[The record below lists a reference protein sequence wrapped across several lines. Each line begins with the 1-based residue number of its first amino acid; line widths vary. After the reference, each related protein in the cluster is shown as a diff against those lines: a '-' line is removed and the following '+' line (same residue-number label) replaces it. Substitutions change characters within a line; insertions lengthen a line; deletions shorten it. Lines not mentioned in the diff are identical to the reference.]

1 MSVPADRARARVQA
15 QAKVNLFLHVG
26 ARETSGYHRLQTL
39 FARLELADVV
49 DVRAGAAHWTVDGG
63 AADLGPPD
71 RNLAVRAAREYATV
85 VGWPPGGHI
94 TIAKHIPVGG
104 GLGGGSADA
113 GAVLRALNAL
123 NPHAIDPAALPA
135 IGAAIGADVPFLTGE
150 DVFALGE
157 GRGERL
163 RALPPL
169 PPRVVALLVPPFSIS
184 TADAYGW
191 LDADRRAR
199 GGTTA
204 GGPRQPHVAQ
214 LASWESLAPRAG
226 NDFTDPV
233 ERRHLLIA
241 RMRAALD
248 AAGAE
253 LSLLSG
259 SGSTVFG
266 IFEKVPD
273 LTDVATSLGCRVI
286 ITRTASHVV
295 PVHRIE

>member
-26 ARETSGYHRLQTL
+26 ARESSGYHQLRTL
-39 FARLELADVV
+39 FARLELADDV
-49 DVRAGAAHWTVDGG
+49 DVGIGGTHWTVDGA

-85 VGWPPGGHI
+85 VGWPPGGHV

-113 GAVLRALNAL
+113 GAVLRALNSL
-123 NPHAIDPAALPA
+123 NRHAMDPAALHA
-135 IGAAIGADVPFLTGE
+135 IGAALGADVPFLTGE
-150 DVFALGE
+150 DVLALGE

-163 RALPPL
+163 QALPPL

-191 LDADRRAR
+191 LDADRGAR
-199 GGTTA
+199 GGKAA
-204 GGPRQPHVAQ
+204 GGPRQPRVAQ
-214 LASWESLAPRAG
+214 LASWESIAPQAW
-226 NDFTDPV
+226 NDFTAPV
-233 ERRHLLIA
+233 ERRHPLIA

-248 AAGAE
+248 AAGA
-253 LSLLSG
+253 LFSLLGG

-266 IFEKVPD
+266 IFEEAPD
-273 LTDVATSLGCRVI
+273 LRDVATSLGCRVI